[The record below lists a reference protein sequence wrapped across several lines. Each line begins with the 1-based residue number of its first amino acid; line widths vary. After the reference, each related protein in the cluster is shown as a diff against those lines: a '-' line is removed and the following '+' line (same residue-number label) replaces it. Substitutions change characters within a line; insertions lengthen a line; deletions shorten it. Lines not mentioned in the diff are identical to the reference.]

1 MANVKDFLVDVLVGC
16 SSQEVREVAYLQ
28 FTNLINISTPVEMH
42 PKQFLTQVSAFDN
55 SNKYCSKNSVVC

>member
-28 FTNLINISTPVEMH
+28 FTNLMNISTPAEMH
-42 PKQFLTQVSAFDN
+42 PKQFLTQVSEAF
-55 SNKYCSKNSVVC
+55 